1 MAGSFEVH
9 SLLHNRL
16 WEAFRSDS
24 AHFEALSSGE
34 NWTRPLPFN
43 DVLFAVY
50 SFTIH
55 YCFSSNGLFSFSS
68 SASNLLSEYPPFCKS
83 LFCAIFWA
91 ATRAL
96 NTEKPSDCE
105 LWLVVITYVL
115 FCWLT
120 AQCSWDIKSEI
131 LLICC
136 AEPQI
141 LNFVFKQ

>member
-16 WEAFRSDS
+16 WEVFRSDS
-24 AHFEALSSGE
+24 AHFEEFSSGE

-43 DVLFAVY
+43 DMLFAVY

-55 YCFSSNGLFSFSS
+55 YCFSTNGLFSFFS
-68 SASNLLSEYPPFCKS
+68 SASNLLSEYPQFSES
-83 LFCAIFWA
+83 LFCATLWA

-96 NTEKPSDCE
+96 NTEKPSDHE
-105 LWLVVITYVL
+105 LWLVIITYVL

-120 AQCSWDIKSEI
+120 AQCSWDIKPEI
-131 LLICC
+131 LRICC
-136 AEPQI
+136 AVPQ
-141 LNFVFKQ
+141 FFCFFKQ